1 MDKGEKGRKWGTP
14 TPCGV
19 TVRIADWNLFN
30 VIICSLISRKV
41 YLTKVAAKNL
51 CLLLPT
57 V

>member
-41 YLTKVAAKNL
+41 YLTKVAAENL